1 MNISLETYLRAQ
13 LDELERNH
21 QYEIAT
27 DGVRAIMDYY
37 HVLKATEST
46 INNNTT
52 TNTTY
57 IPLDTVLKYEL
68 TNKNEW
74 VIYVDDKKH
83 KT

>member
-37 HVLKATEST
+37 HVLKATEPT

>member
-37 HVLKATEST
+37 HVLKATEP
-46 INNNTT
+46 N
-52 TNTTY
+52 
-57 IPLDTVLKYEL
+57 LDTKPSTETKPGNNSSITLDKILKYEVI
-68 TNKNEW
+68 NKNKW
-74 VIYVDDKKH
+74 II
-83 KT
+83 